1 MDFLVYIVAIA
12 AIIGVIIYKRKNRIG
27 TPTTKPDVKEGGDIT
42 IDDRFNIS
50 KKSEEEQLNAL
61 LDKIAKRG
69 INSLSKLEKE
79 RLDYLSKK
87 LN

>member
-1 MDFLVYIVAIA
+1 MDFLVYIIAIA
-12 AIIGVIIYKRKNRIG
+12 AIIGVILYKRKNRIG
-27 TPTTKPDVKEGGDIT
+27 TPTTKPDVKAGGDIT

-69 INSLSKLEKE
+69 INNLSKHEKE
-79 RLDYLSKK
+79 QLDYLSKK